1 MWKICP
7 FIFAL
12 SHGQS
17 QVERSFNFNKNTLQE
32 NLQKKYLVGRIVY
45 GMLIDSDKSDF
56 VITNELVLNYKS
68 VFSKHNEL
76 TKKKK

>member
-17 QVERSFNFNKNTLQE
+17 QVEISFNINKNTLQE

-45 GMLIDSDKSDF
+45 GILIDSDKSDF

-76 TKKKK
+76 TKEKK

>member
-17 QVERSFNFNKNTLQE
+17 QVEISFNINKNTLQE

-45 GMLIDSDKSDF
+45 GILIDSDKSDF
-56 VITNELVLNYKS
+56 VITNELILNYKS

-76 TKKKK
+76 TKEKK